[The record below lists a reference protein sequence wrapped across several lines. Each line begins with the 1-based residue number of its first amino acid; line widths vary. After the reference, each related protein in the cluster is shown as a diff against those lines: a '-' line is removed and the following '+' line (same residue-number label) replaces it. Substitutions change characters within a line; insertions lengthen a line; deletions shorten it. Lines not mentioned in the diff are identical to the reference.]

1 MAKKP
6 AKKKVTK
13 APAKKAVKKPVKTA
27 AKAKPVKKA
36 VVAKPAKVVK
46 EVKPKKVRVSTKP
59 KNGSTLS
66 YTQTE
71 FLENVRAFCGLVK
84 RSEAK
89 ELCEDMALFV
99 KDALKKGY
107 KLPLLGL
114 GKLYVRKTKPRM
126 GRNPATGEIIH
137 IGSKK
142 RVRFTAAKAL
152 KDSVL

>member
-6 AKKKVTK
+6 AKKTATKK
-13 APAKKAVKKPVKTA
+13 APAKKA
-27 AKAKPVKKA
+27 AKPVKAVKKA
-36 VVAKPAKVVK
+36 VKAVKKAVAVK
-46 EVKPKKVRVSTKP
+46 EVKPKKVRVSSKP

-71 FLENVRAFCGLVK
+71 FLENVRAFCGLQK

-89 ELCEDMALFV
+89 ELCDDMSLFI

-107 KLPLLGL
+107 KLPLMGL

>member
-6 AKKKVTK
+6 AKKAKKAAPAKTAKPKAAAK
-13 APAKKAVKKPVKTA
+13 APAKKPEPKQIKKIRQA
-27 AKAKPVKKA
+27 
-36 VVAKPAKVVK
+36 
-46 EVKPKKVRVSTKP
+46 SKP
-59 KNGSTLS
+59 KNGTSLS
-66 YTQTE
+66 YTQSE
-71 FLENVRAFCGLVK
+71 FFENLRGFCGLEK

-89 ELCEDMALFV
+89 VLSEDIAAFI

-107 KLPLLGL
+107 KIPLLGL

-137 IGSKK
+137 IGAKK

>member
-6 AKKKVTK
+6 AKKTATKK
-13 APAKKAVKKPVKTA
+13 APAKKA
-27 AKAKPVKKA
+27 AKPVKAAKKA
-36 VVAKPAKVVK
+36 VKAVKKAVAPKVVK
-46 EVKPKKVRVSTKP
+46 EVKPKKVRVSSKP
-59 KNGSTLS
+59 KNAGTLS

-71 FLENVRAFCGLVK
+71 FLENVRAFCGLQK

-89 ELCEDMALFV
+89 ELCDDMSLFI

-107 KLPLLGL
+107 KLPLMGL